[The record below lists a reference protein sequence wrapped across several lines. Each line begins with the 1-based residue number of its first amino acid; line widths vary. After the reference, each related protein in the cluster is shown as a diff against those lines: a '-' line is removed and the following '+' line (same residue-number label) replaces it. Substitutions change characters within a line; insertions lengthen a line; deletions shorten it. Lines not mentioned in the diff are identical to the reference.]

1 MPYLLRFFN
10 ACIRLSYHPARFR
23 ISTLVPVK
31 KAGRRIFNKPT
42 DWRPI
47 ELLSPLG
54 KMLEKIFNERM
65 IAIVA
70 TNHLL
75 PETQFA
81 GPGKQ
86 ATGAIEYLMGILHRA
101 WSPQRHNTAYKLSH
115 HPRLTRVV
123 SYLGLDLAGAFNS
136 VPQLRLLK
144 VLISVGMPDWIVEYV
159 RSFLSARVTRVRIP
173 GSHLSEP
180 YHVNIGIPQGSPMSS
195 ILFMLYA
202 AKLLEML
209 RDTDVLVGHGAE
221 HYAFA
226 YSDDHG
232 IVVVGSSYEEN
243 CEAIQ
248 KLHTVVVSARH
259 LIHTATGY
267 CKAG

>member
-1 MPYLLRFFN
+1 MCKSPGTDEIGNRAWKSTRDNAMPYLLSFLN
-10 ACIRLSYHPARFR
+10 ACTRLSYHPARFR

-123 SYLGLDLAGAFNS
+123 SYLGLDLASAFNS
-136 VPQLRLLK
+136 VPLPQLLK
-144 VLISVGMPDWIVEYV
+144 I
-159 RSFLSARVTRVRIP
+159 
-173 GSHLSEP
+173 
-180 YHVNIGIPQGSPMSS
+180 
-195 ILFMLYA
+195 
-202 AKLLEML
+202 
-209 RDTDVLVGHGAE
+209 
-221 HYAFA
+221 
-226 YSDDHG
+226 
-232 IVVVGSSYEEN
+232 
-243 CEAIQ
+243 
-248 KLHTVVVSARH
+248 
-259 LIHTATGY
+259 
-267 CKAG
+267 